1 MTKDPLKTSYN
12 IGIND
17 RTTFDWPDVGS
28 VLTKV
33 EEEIQELKESLTLS
47 RLDQAHELGDVLF
60 TLVQVA
66 RHLNLDPGLTLE
78 IANQRYLDR
87 MNEMK
92 KQIQADNL
100 KFEKLSLEELDLY
113 WRKAKLILKEKEHEL
128 LSQNF

>member
-1 MTKDPLKTSYN
+1 MITDPLKNCYN

-17 RTTFDWPDVGS
+17 RTTFDWPDVRS
-28 VLTKV
+28 VLKKV
-33 EEEIQELKESLTLS
+33 EEEIQELKESINLT

-66 RHLNLDPGLTLE
+66 RHLNLDPSLTLE

-92 KQIQADNL
+92 KQISEANL
-100 KFEKLSLEELDLY
+100 KFENLNLEELDNF
-113 WRKAKLILKEKEHEL
+113 WRKAKIILKEKERTQ

>member
-1 MTKDPLKTSYN
+1 MTKDPLKTSYD
-12 IGIND
+12 IGIDD
-17 RTTFDWPDVGS
+17 RTTFDWPDVRS
-28 VLTKV
+28 VLKKV
-33 EEEIQELKESLTLS
+33 EEEIQELKESIDLT

-66 RHLNLDPGLTLE
+66 RHLNLDPSLTLE

-92 KQIQADNL
+92 KQISEANL
-100 KFEKLSLEELDLY
+100 KFENLNLEELDNF
-113 WRKAKLILKEKEHEL
+113 WRKAKLILKDKEHDL